1 MWKGGVPEVAAG
13 FLADQY
19 LVAAEGQGREA
30 RAVDDGDR
38 AAAGAGG
45 QGPAAWARVKVALE
59 GKTLTELPVV
69 ALADVPVANF
79 VGRAWDT
86 IRLWFK

>member
-1 MWKGGVPEVAAG
+1 MVPKGKAGNLALSMTATEPLLAPVAK
-13 FLADQY
+13 
-19 LVAAEGQGREA
+19 GQQVGTL
-30 RAVDDGDR
+30 
-38 AAAGAGG
+38 
-45 QGPAAWARVKVALE
+45 KVALE